1 MSRGGLK
8 QTEIVSVRLS
18 PEERDSVRERAAIC
32 GKPISTYMREVAL
45 GSVPRVRRGHL
56 ERKTIYH
63 LSRIGSNLNQIART
77 ANATGRLGDARKIEA
92 AIEELTQAIERLA

>member
-1 MSRGGLK
+1 MPRGGLK

-63 LSRIGSNLNQIART
+63 LSRIGSNL
-77 ANATGRLGDARKIEA
+77 LCA
-92 AIEELTQAIERLA
+92 AAHNKFYGEFPVMGS